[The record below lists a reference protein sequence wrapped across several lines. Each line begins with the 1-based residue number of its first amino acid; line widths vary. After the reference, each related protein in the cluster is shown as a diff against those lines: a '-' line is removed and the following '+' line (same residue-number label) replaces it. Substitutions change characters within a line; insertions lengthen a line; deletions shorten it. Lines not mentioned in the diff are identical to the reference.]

1 MAAIIQAENVTK
13 VYRIGKVDVPALR
26 GVSFSVEKGEFVTI
40 VGPSG
45 SGKSTL
51 FYILGG
57 LTRATSGRVTIDGA
71 DFAKMSD
78 AQRTEMRKQ
87 KIGFVFQKF
96 NLLPTLTAKG
106 NIEIAREIA
115 GKNGVDQKLFDQV
128 TQMLGIAGR
137 LDHRPS
143 ELSGGEQQRVA
154 LARAVVNGPA
164 LILADEPTGNLD
176 SQNSDIVL
184 KMLRDANKQFGQT
197 VWGEE
202 WKVNQAPAK
211 VKPKFPHHM
220 IREIYEQPDAVRR
233 VFTDHID
240 GDGKIRLPQ
249 LPFTSDQ
256 IRSFSENYNRSQR
269 LQPSRRDGRRIQF
282 ERMAAIDVEVDFASQ
297 YCYRDPVVA
306 PKELTV
312 FLSQS
317 GTTIDTITA
326 LQVARRK
333 HARSL
338 AICNVPE
345 TPLTQL
351 ADATFLTHAGEEVAI
366 AATKSFT
373 TQLTALFLL
382 AAYFG
387 QEREI
392 LNAPARLAL
401 DELQNL
407 PARMEEALQTD
418 ERSREYAKQLY
429 RFKDFIFIG
438 RDIDYPIAL
447 EGALKLKEVSYI
459 HAKGYPT
466 GELKHGPTALVNEQL
481 PIVVLAAHDP
491 RDPDSTLRYSRSVSN
506 IREFI
511 EREIPVLSI
520 VPTPTVKS
528 RRSLPACCASQTCPC
543 CCNRSWK

>member
-1 MAAIIQAENVTK
+1 MPQMYSAERPETK
-13 VYRIGKVDVPALR
+13 DESLGK
-26 GVSFSVEKGEFVTI
+26 
-40 VGPSG
+40 
-45 SGKSTL
+45 
-51 FYILGG
+51 
-57 LTRATSGRVTIDGA
+57 
-71 DFAKMSD
+71 
-78 AQRTEMRKQ
+78 
-87 KIGFVFQKF
+87 
-96 NLLPTLTAKG
+96 
-106 NIEIAREIA
+106 
-115 GKNGVDQKLFDQV
+115 
-128 TQMLGIAGR
+128 
-137 LDHRPS
+137 
-143 ELSGGEQQRVA
+143 
-154 LARAVVNGPA
+154 
-164 LILADEPTGNLD
+164 
-176 SQNSDIVL
+176 
-184 KMLRDANKQFGQT
+184 
-197 VWGEE
+197 E
-202 WKVNQAPAK
+202 WNVNQAPAK
-211 VKPKFPHHM
+211 ANARFPHYM

-233 VFTDHID
+233 VLEDHID
-240 GDGKIRLPQ
+240 NHGTIHLPE
-249 LPFTSDQ
+249 LSFTPDQ
-256 IRSFSENYNRSQR
+256 IRSFSKITIAASGS
-269 LQPSRRDGRRIQF
+269 SRHAGMVGEFMF

-387 QEREI
+387 QERRT
-392 LNAPARLAL
+392 LNESARLAL
-401 DELQNL
+401 AELENL

-418 ERSREYAKQLY
+418 ERSREYARQLY

-459 HAKGYPT
+459 HAEGYPT
-466 GELKHGPTALVNEQL
+466 GELKHGPTALVNEEL
-481 PIVVLAAHDP
+481 PVVVLAMHDP
-491 RDPDSTLRYSRSVSN
+491 QDEGSMLRYERSVSN
-506 IREFI
+506 IREFVQ
-511 EREIPVLSI
+511 REIPVLVIASEGDTTI
-520 VPTPTVKS
+520 TRLTASAIAVPAVPTLLQPILEVIPLQFLAYHIAVLCGRNVDRPRHLSKS
-528 RRSLPACCASQTCPC
+528 VMTE
-543 CCNRSWK
+543 